1 MSSNIISGYKFSRNS
16 QLPPP
21 THVNG
26 LPKGW
31 HVIALGDF
39 NLEDSEVC
47 HITCLAIMESSQMDH
62 LKWPLGPWDYWGQ
75 DRSRFQDFQDHFTP
89 WKKLVLSIP
98 KKFETWFPN
107 FKVIAFWTHLQEDV
121 LILPV
126 FFPTSL
132 CKYSICVG
140 ANVPEKAQQM
150 GTAPWKSLAPWKSSN
165 DGNWKR
171 NFISTV
177 TSSEF
182 FGTSSGYI
190 YVDIQCI
197 STVQTMQQARMACW
211 NRW

>member
-1 MSSNIISGYKFSRNS
+1 MPGHHGIITNGSSKMTTWPTGLLRSR
-16 QLPPP
+16 QVKVP
-21 THVNG
+21 G
-26 LPKGW
+26 LPRSFHSMK
-31 HVIALGDF
+31 
-39 NLEDSEVC
+39 E
-47 HITCLAIMESSQMDH
+47 TSSI
-62 LKWPLGPWDYWGQ
+62 Y
-75 DRSRFQDFQDHFTP
+75 T
-89 WKKLVLSIP
+89 

-182 FGTSSGYI
+182 FGTSSGCI
-190 YVDIQCI
+190 YVDIPCI